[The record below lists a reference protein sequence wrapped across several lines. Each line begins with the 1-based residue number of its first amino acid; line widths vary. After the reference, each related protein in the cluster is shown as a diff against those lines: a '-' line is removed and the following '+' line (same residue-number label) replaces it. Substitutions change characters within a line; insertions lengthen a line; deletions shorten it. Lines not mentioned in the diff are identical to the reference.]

1 MVAKKMKKT
10 ASPLKVQPKK
20 RNREESTQ
28 RILQAGLEIFSEV
41 GYDAATTKMIS
52 KRAGL
57 NESLIQRY
65 FKSKSNLLA
74 EVTYSSIDALSKGVP
89 YPPAETPQEEIY
101 RFLVN
106 ELENIAKNTR
116 FFRVILSRVLVDPQ
130 LGMELQKRRPLD
142 LFFTERLSLF
152 QKNRLIR
159 ANVDIDELVSL
170 VSNQSFAI
178 TIMELIL
185 SDKTIESCKKQLL
198 SFSKNLTQGICLPV

>member
-1 MVAKKMKKT
+1 MDTKKT
-10 ASPLKVQPKK
+10 ISPFKIHPKK
-20 RNREESTQ
+20 RNREESTR

-52 KRAGL
+52 KRASL

-65 FKSKSNLLA
+65 FQSKSNLLV
-74 EVTYSSIDALSKGVP
+74 EVTYSCIDALSKEKP

-106 ELENIAKNTR
+106 KLENISKNTK

-130 LGMELQKRRPLD
+130 MGRELRKRKPLD
-142 LFFTERLSLF
+142 QFFIERLSLF
-152 QKNRLIR
+152 QKKGSIR
-159 ANVDIDELVSL
+159 ADLDIDELIL
-170 VSNQSFAI
+170 LITNQSFAI

-185 SDKTIESCKKQLL
+185 SNKSIESCKKQL
-198 SFSKNLTQGICLPV
+198 